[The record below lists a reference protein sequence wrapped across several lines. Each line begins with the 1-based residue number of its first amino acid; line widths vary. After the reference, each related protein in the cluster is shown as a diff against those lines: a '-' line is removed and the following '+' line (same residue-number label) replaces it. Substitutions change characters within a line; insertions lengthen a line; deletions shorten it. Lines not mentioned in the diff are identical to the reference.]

1 MRTSRRTFI
10 NCASLAAAGNILGL
24 RPFGAL
30 NALAQS
36 AGGYKALVCVFLFG
50 GNDANNML
58 IPFDT
63 TGYGKYSSIR
73 GDLAL
78 AQNTLLPLTP
88 APNFALNPNLPDIQ
102 TLFDNKAAAFVANV
116 GTLVQP
122 LTRAEYLA
130 GQTAPVNLFSHPDQ
144 QLEWQN
150 AAQSAATPTGW
161 AGRMADVLGAS
172 YNQNAQIPMITSV
185 DGDTLFCNG
194 NSTSPVSVSPGNL
207 GVASCSEGSECTARQ
222 AAAQALLTMNSG
234 ISLVQ
239 ADDSIT
245 TNAYS
250 YAKTLA
256 DAVQSISPLTTVFPS
271 NGLGSQLKQVA
282 QIIQVRAALGVQRQI
297 FFAGIG
303 NFDTHASQ
311 LTLQNALLAQISP
324 ALAAF
329 YNATVELGVASDV
342 TTFTMSDFSR
352 TFQPNSNNGSDHA
365 WGSHHMVIGGAVKGG
380 QIYGT
385 YPTLT
390 LGGPD
395 DSGSNGRWVPSTAS
409 SQYAAT
415 LAQWFGVGTSESANG
430 AAVYRK
436 LQHEQPWVCV
446 GQGMTMVRKKG
457 SVLLQKGHFC
467 AEIGKKPGKIES
479 KSVTSLIMIRMIHC
493 AFRIIQLQKSMSLKS
508 RTKQNFSVFFVPC
521 GGLIRSWQSVSCF

>member
-10 NCASLAAAGNILGL
+10 NCASLAAAGNVLGL

-36 AGGYKALVCVFLFG
+36 SGGYKALVCVFLFG
-50 GNDANNML
+50 GNDANNTL
-58 IPFDT
+58 IPFDA
-63 TGYGKYSSIR
+63 TGYGQYSSLR

-88 APNFALNPNLPDIQ
+88 APNFALHPSLPDVQ
-102 TLFDNKAAAFVANV
+102 TLFNSGNAAFVANV

-122 LTRAEYLA
+122 LTRAQYQA
-130 GQTAPVNLFSHPDQ
+130 GQTAPTNLFSHPDQ

-161 AGRMADVLGAS
+161 AGRMADVLAANYNSGAS
-172 YNQNAQIPMITSV
+172 IPMITSV
-185 DGDTLFCNG
+185 AGDTLFCNG
-194 NSTSPVSVSPGNL
+194 NSTTPVSVSPGNL
-207 GVASCSEGSECTARQ
+207 GEASCSEGSECTARQ
-222 AAAQALLTMNSG
+222 LTAQALLSLDTG

-245 TNAYS
+245 TNAYA

-256 DAVQSISPLTTVFPS
+256 DAVQSITPLKTVFPAN
-271 NGLGSQLKQVA
+271 NGLGAQLQQIA
-282 QIIQVRAALGVQRQI
+282 QIIQVRSALNVQRQI

-303 NFDTHASQ
+303 NFDTHAGQ
-311 LTLQNALLAQISP
+311 LGLQSTLLAEISP

-329 YNATVELGVASDV
+329 YNATVELGVSTEV

-365 WGSHHMVIGGAVKGG
+365 WGAHHIVLGGAVKGG
-380 QIYGT
+380 KIYGT
-385 YPTLT
+385 YPTLA

-395 DSGSNGRWVPSTAS
+395 DSDSNGRWVPTTAS

-415 LAQWFGVGTSESANG
+415 LAQWFGVSAG
-430 AAVYRK
+430 ELPAV
-436 LQHEQPWVCV
+436 LP
-446 GQGMTMVRKKG
+446 
-457 SVLLQKGHFC
+457 S
-467 AEIGKKPGKIES
+467 IG
-479 KSVTSLIMIRMIHC
+479 
-493 AFRIIQLQKSMSLKS
+493 
-508 RTKQNFSVFFVPC
+508 NFSTNNLGFV
-521 GGLIRSWQSVSCF
+521 

>member
-1 MRTSRRTFI
+1 MRPNRRSFI
-10 NCASLAAAGNILGL
+10 RYASLAAAGNALGL

-36 AGGYKALVCVFLFG
+36 AGTDYKALVCVFLFG
-50 GNDANNML
+50 GNDANNTL

-63 TGYGKYSSIR
+63 AGYGQYSSVR

-88 APNFALNPNLPDIQ
+88 APNFALHPSLPDIQ
-102 TLFDNKAAAFVANV
+102 TLFNNKNAAFVANV

-122 LTRAEYLA
+122 LTRVQYQA

-172 YNQNAQIPMITSV
+172 YNQGASIPMITSV
-185 DGDTLFCNG
+185 AGDTLFCNG
-194 NSTSPVSVSPGNL
+194 AATTPVSVSPGNVS
-207 GVASCSEGSECTARQ
+207 GASCSEGAACAARQ
-222 AAAQALLTMNSG
+222 AAAQAFLTLNSG

-245 TNAYS
+245 TNAYA
-250 YAKTLA
+250 YAKTLS
-256 DAVQSISPLTTVFPS
+256 DAVQSITPLQTVFPAN
-271 NGLGSQLKQVA
+271 NGLAAQLKQIA

-303 NFDTHASQ
+303 NFDTHADQ
-311 LTLQNALLAQISP
+311 LTLQSTLLAEISP

-329 YNATVELGVASDV
+329 YNATVELNVASQV

-365 WGSHHMVIGGAVKGG
+365 WGSHHIVIGGAVKGG

-385 YPTLT
+385 YPTLA

-395 DSGSNGRWVPSTAS
+395 DSDSNGRWVPTIAS

-415 LAQWFGVGTSESANG
+415 LAQWFGVSSAEL
-430 AAVYRK
+430 ATVLPY
-436 LQHEQPWVCV
+436 V
-446 GQGMTMVRKKG
+446 G
-457 SVLLQKGHFC
+457 
-467 AEIGKKPGKIES
+467 
-479 KSVTSLIMIRMIHC
+479 
-493 AFRIIQLQKSMSLKS
+493 
-508 RTKQNFSVFFVPC
+508 NFSTNNLGFV
-521 GGLIRSWQSVSCF
+521 